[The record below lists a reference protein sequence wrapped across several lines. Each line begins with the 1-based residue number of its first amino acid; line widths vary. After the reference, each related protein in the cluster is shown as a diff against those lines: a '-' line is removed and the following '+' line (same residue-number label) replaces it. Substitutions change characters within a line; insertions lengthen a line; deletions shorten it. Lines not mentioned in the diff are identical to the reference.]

1 VGFASTGKRR
11 LSTAHTGTGRWQR
24 ERFRSQRRIHRISRF
39 YWQRRYGI
47 FIEVPNSY
55 RTWIKASAGA
65 SNIFRDTFALQSI
78 SPMSREVAATFLPHP
93 ALGMQEYFSGKTPIA
108 RSATPQAYHAQAGRL

>member
-1 VGFASTGKRR
+1 MT
-11 LSTAHTGTGRWQR
+11 WQR
-24 ERFRSQRRIHRISRF
+24 ERFRGKRPTHCISRF
-39 YWQRRYGI
+39 YWQRRYAI

-65 SNIFRDTFALQSI
+65 SNTSRDTFALQSI

-93 ALGMQEYFSGKTPIA
+93 ALGMQQYFSGETPIA